1 MFEGILHDSIG
12 ARFRAPFGAVPC
24 GTDVRLS
31 IRVPDPAVRARLRL
45 LIHRAAVVTATGDST
60 ENTTYKMY
68 YDFNHADG
76 CG

>member
-45 LIHRAAVVTATGDST
+45 WVGNAERIVEGRRAG
-60 ENTTYKMY
+60 NTTN
-68 YDFNHADG
+68 FCFRQSIPG
-76 CG
+76 